1 MGQLNPTR
9 QEIIDAHQA
18 LETFAAHGYMS
29 AMDRKDEDATR
40 KREEAIRSFLPPIP
54 RPTMDEVEWD
64 DSKHYLAEAEHAS
77 LGKVVMLSK
86 IRKGG
91 EIYCIRR
98 GFEGKLLT
106 LASPENLTPTGRRYV
121 LYVLQEGE

>member
-1 MGQLNPTR
+1 MGQLEPTR

-64 DSKHYLAEAEHAS
+64 DSKHYLAEADHPTW
-77 LGKVVMLSK
+77 GKVTMLFK
-86 IRKGG
+86 KVGTGNIFVNFPEDG
-91 EIYCIRR
+91 EQSFIYC
-98 GFEGKLLT
+98 T
-106 LASPENLTPTGRRYV
+106 PENLTPTGRRYV